1 MEKRRLKPAAFIKR
15 YLRILVAGT
24 ILLIIF
30 GIAIFAPLIAT
41 HDPMDVNPYE
51 RNKLPDDNNLLGTD
65 YLGRDIFS
73 RIIYGSRTSLII
85 SISVQ
90 ALAVII
96 GTVLGLLCG
105 YFRKVDMILM
115 RVLEAL
121 NALPTIL
128 LAIVMATVLGP
139 GVDKLIFTLVIVNL
153 PGIARLVRSQV
164 LSIKEQEH
172 VECARASGASDARII
187 FKYILPMCTSPL
199 IIRFTGGLAGN
210 ILTQASLSFLGVGI
224 DPRLPN
230 WGGIINDGKQMIF
243 SQPGQCAYPGFAII
257 ITVLAFSILGDGVR
271 DALDPKLR

>member
-1 MEKRRLKPAAFIKR
+1 MEKRKLKPAAFIRR
-15 YLRILVAGT
+15 YLRILVAGAV
-24 ILLIIF
+24 LLIIF
-30 GIAIFAPLIAT
+30 GIAIAAPLIAT
-41 HDPMDVNPYE
+41 HDPMAVDTLE
-51 RNKLPDDNNLLGTD
+51 RNKLPDDNHLLGTD
-65 YLGRDIFS
+65 FLGRDIFS

-172 VECARASGASDARII
+172 VECARASGASNARII